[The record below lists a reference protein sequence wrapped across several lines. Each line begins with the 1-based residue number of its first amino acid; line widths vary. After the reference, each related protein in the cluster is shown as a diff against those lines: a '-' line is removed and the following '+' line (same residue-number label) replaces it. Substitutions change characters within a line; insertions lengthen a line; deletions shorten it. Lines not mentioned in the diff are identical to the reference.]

1 LPFVLFDTET
11 TGGGE
16 NDRICQIAL
25 GVLKKDGCDYYS
37 DFCKPP
43 LPISYGAMAVH
54 GITEEDVADKPSFWD
69 TDTAKLLNSLNTE
82 KSVVIAHNAKFDID
96 MAKKEGIE
104 WKGHVIDTF
113 RCAKH
118 LLKSDSYAMQ
128 YLRYSLG
135 LYKSEKDEEYHAL
148 VAQFGDMMNAH
159 NALFDIYVLK
169 KLFFHLIDVAGDYK
183 KLIELTSK
191 PVLLE
196 TLMFGKHRGESFES
210 VAKKDPSYLV
220 WLRDNKK
227 GEDTDLTYTIDYYLQ
242 GSC

>member
-1 LPFVLFDTET
+1 
-11 TGGGE
+11 
-16 NDRICQIAL
+16 
-25 GVLKKDGCDYYS
+25 
-37 DFCKPP
+37 
-43 LPISYGAMAVH
+43 
-54 GITEEDVADKPSFWD
+54 
-69 TDTAKLLNSLNTE
+69 
-82 KSVVIAHNAKFDID
+82 
-96 MAKKEGIE
+96 
-104 WKGHVIDTF
+104 
-113 RCAKH
+113 
-118 LLKSDSYAMQ
+118 MQ

>member
-1 LPFVLFDTET
+1 M
-11 TGGGE
+11 TGVQT
-16 NDRICQIAL
+16 CA
-25 GVLKKDGCDYYS
+25 
-37 DFCKPP
+37 
-43 LPISYGAMAVH
+43 LPISLSFVSQSRYGVMAVH

-104 WKGHVIDTF
+104 WKGYVIDTF

-118 LLKSDSYAMQ
+118 LLKSESYAMQ

-169 KLFFHLIDVAGDYK
+169 KLFFHLIS
-183 KLIELTSK
+183 II
-191 PVLLE
+191 
-196 TLMFGKHRGESFES
+196 
-210 VAKKDPSYLV
+210 
-220 WLRDNKK
+220 
-227 GEDTDLTYTIDYYLQ
+227 TDILCII
-242 GSC
+242 